1 MLDKLISIMGGNLV
15 GGIKD
20 LIQTFKLPP
29 EQQIQFEQKMAELEA
44 NTRRDMEKIAAEDRD
59 SARKREMALP
69 NDHTTQRLAYMSV
82 IGFFGVL
89 AAQFYFAFE
98 HKIINVEIQRTLDI
112 TTGILFAMVLA
123 VKDYYFGSSSSSA
136 QKTKLLGEK

>member
-44 NTRRDMEKIAAEDRD
+44 STKVAMEKTAAEDRD
-59 SARKREMALP
+59 SARKREVATQ
-69 NDHTTQRLAYMSV
+69 DYTTRRLAYMSV

-89 AAQFYFAFE
+89 AAQFYFAFN
-98 HKIINVEIQRTLDI
+98 HIIISTEIQRTLDI

-136 QKTKLLGEK
+136 QKTDLLGKK